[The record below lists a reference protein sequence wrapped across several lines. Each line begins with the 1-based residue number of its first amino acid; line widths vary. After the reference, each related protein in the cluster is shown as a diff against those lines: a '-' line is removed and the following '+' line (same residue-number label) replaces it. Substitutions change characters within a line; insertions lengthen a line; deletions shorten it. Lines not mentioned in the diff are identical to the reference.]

1 MLRTLPVY
9 SPTCSSSSRRT
20 ETHRAILG
28 GEARPW
34 HRPML
39 SAGNPSRPSEGGTQ
53 STTRCYLRIWA
64 WIWVGTTGY
73 KRCRFMQ
80 RRRFKNLD
88 VTNASTIFLV
98 LRLFLLQ
105 SFRLVY
111 STRRLVKTSRGQIV
125 DFVGAKV
132 VVNRCNIMSFSVPYY
147 TA

>member
-1 MLRTLPVY
+1 
-9 SPTCSSSSRRT
+9 
-20 ETHRAILG
+20 
-28 GEARPW
+28 
-34 HRPML
+34 
-39 SAGNPSRPSEGGTQ
+39 
-53 STTRCYLRIWA
+53 
-64 WIWVGTTGY
+64 
-73 KRCRFMQ
+73 MQ